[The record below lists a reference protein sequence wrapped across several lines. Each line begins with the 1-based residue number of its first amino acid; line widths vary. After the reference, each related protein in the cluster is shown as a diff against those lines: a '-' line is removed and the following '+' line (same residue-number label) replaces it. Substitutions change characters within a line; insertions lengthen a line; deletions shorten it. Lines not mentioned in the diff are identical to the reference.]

1 MQFLQPLKKWK
12 SWEKILQII
21 IFCYFLVMA
30 TLNNV
35 SLHTSMQ
42 IWSFLVKSFM
52 AYMTM
57 LDREVVAMTHRQ
69 IRGQMEVM
77 LEADG
82 FYFKFGMEMSSKTA
96 FWFLFGMNISN
107 TIHFM
112 LFLRKKWKC
121 ADSIYTPCNCFFNHK
136 NFLFYLKEE

>member
-1 MQFLQPLKKWK
+1 
-12 SWEKILQII
+12 
-21 IFCYFLVMA
+21 MA

-35 SLHTSMQ
+35 SLHTPMQ
-42 IWSFLVKSFM
+42 IWSFIFKSFM
-52 AYMTM
+52 AYMT
-57 LDREVVAMTHRQ
+57 LLVREVVAMTRPQ

-82 FYFKFGMEMSSKTA
+82 FYFKVGMEMSSKTA

-112 LFLRKKWKC
+112 LFLRKREN
-121 ADSIYTPCNCFFNHK
+121 ARILSIHPV
-136 NFLFYLKEE
+136 

>member
-1 MQFLQPLKKWK
+1 
-12 SWEKILQII
+12 
-21 IFCYFLVMA
+21 
-30 TLNNV
+30 
-35 SLHTSMQ
+35 
-42 IWSFLVKSFM
+42 M

-57 LDREVVAMTHRQ
+57 LDREVVVMTHSQ

-112 LFLRKKWKC
+112 LFLRKKENVRILSIHPVLMWLPMINLRHFNAIYA
-121 ADSIYTPCNCFFNHK
+121 AD
-136 NFLFYLKEE
+136 FYLH